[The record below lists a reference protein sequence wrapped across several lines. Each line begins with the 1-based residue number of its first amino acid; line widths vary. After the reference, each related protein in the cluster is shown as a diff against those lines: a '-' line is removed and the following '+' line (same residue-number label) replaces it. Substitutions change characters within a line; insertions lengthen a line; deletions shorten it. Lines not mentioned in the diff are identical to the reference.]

1 MLEIHLRKPWF
12 TYSACESFTK
22 NKENIIKLK
31 ETGNSSNNYQKELD
45 KGCFQHDMAYGGFK
59 NLNRRIAAEKVL
71 CDKAFDIA
79 EIPKYNIY
87 QSWIAPVVYGF
98 FDKKTQVVLFK
109 NKLCKMKNSLKN

>member
-45 KGCFQHDMAYGGFK
+45 KGCFQHDMAYGGFE

-87 QSWIAPVVYGF
+87 QSWIAPMVYGF
-98 FDKKTQVVLFK
+98 FDKKTQVVLLE